1 MQTVRLS
8 LTSISLSG
16 TQAHKHTPIASG
28 RWLTGPYCRL
38 CNVTDGSR
46 YYDAD
51 ESECLVCDAN
61 AAGEVATLVCVVL
74 ILLLVVTLFLW
85 LRPDRKIKCLVR
97 LSLRLTSLYTQIS
110 LRAKCARPRLK
121 PIESLLF
128 NAPAEPPITCLAG
141 LSSA

>member
-61 AAGEVATLVCVVL
+61 AAGEVATLICVVL

-121 PIESLLF
+121 PIESQF
-128 NAPAEPPITCLAG
+128 C
-141 LSSA
+141 